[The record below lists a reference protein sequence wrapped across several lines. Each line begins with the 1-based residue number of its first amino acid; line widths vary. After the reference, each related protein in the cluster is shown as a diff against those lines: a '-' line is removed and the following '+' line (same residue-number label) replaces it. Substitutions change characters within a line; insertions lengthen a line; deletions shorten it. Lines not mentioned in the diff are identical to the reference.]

1 MKRVLMM
8 WRKACEVQRRMM
20 LVRMPRAC
28 GLVLVKTRNDEK
40 NEKDEN
46 GQKDETNEKDQKDKQ
61 RTDV

>member
-1 MKRVLMM
+1 M
-8 WRKACEVQRRMM
+8 WRRACEVQRRMM

-28 GLVLVKTRNDEK
+28 SLVLVNTR
-40 NEKDEN
+40 KDEN